1 MYKIAAFIT
10 FEKIFEKKILS
21 HKSIVKKKFGNQIY
35 LNHPVHLTLFTINIK
50 TITQLKKIYLD
61 KNNKDSK
68 KNLIVQVNKAGVF
81 LNDPLTKGH
90 TLYFGLKKNNLLM
103 QNQMKHLKFINKHLF
118 VEKNRDKFDNKIL
131 NNNYKKY
138 GFPFAGKIWIP
149 HITIASIRRIK
160 ENNLFIKKF
169 LKSKINY
176 KSAIKNIEFYRV
188 SKDKHQFLFKTKIN

>member
-68 KNLIVQVNKAGVF
+68 KNLIVQVNKAG
-81 LNDPLTKGH
+81 L
-90 TLYFGLKKNNLLM
+90 
-103 QNQMKHLKFINKHLF
+103 
-118 VEKNRDKFDNKIL
+118 
-131 NNNYKKY
+131 
-138 GFPFAGKIWIP
+138 
-149 HITIASIRRIK
+149 
-160 ENNLFIKKF
+160 
-169 LKSKINY
+169 SK
-176 KSAIKNIEFYRV
+176 
-188 SKDKHQFLFKTKIN
+188 